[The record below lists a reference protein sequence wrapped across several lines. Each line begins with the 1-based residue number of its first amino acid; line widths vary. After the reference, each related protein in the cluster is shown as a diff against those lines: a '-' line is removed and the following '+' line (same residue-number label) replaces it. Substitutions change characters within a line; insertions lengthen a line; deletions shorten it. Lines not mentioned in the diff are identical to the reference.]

1 MIEEVSSAAA
11 IQNDRLSL
19 LIQRFSV
26 LKAMRI
32 TSWLLQFI
40 NNCMT
45 QKTRRDGLLT
55 TEEIQDSRATWIK
68 WAQEKH
74 SRKMRIGDDSAK
86 PQLEKNKCI
95 RNFSMQRKNKREQ
108 SALYPLSLYISNN
121 EFAAMLVMNAHLKTF
136 RGGLASTLADNRE
149 NYWNQDCVRL
159 LQKDVMDTNN
169 SMQYFFKHHNL
180 NYFYLTKLK
189 AAELFEL
196 LVSTTLAQ

>member
-40 NNCMT
+40 NNSMT

-68 WAQEKH
+68 
-74 SRKMRIGDDSAK
+74 
-86 PQLEKNKCI
+86 
-95 RNFSMQRKNKREQ
+95 
-108 SALYPLSLYISNN
+108 
-121 EFAAMLVMNAHLKTF
+121 
-136 RGGLASTLADNRE
+136 
-149 NYWNQDCVRL
+149 
-159 LQKDVMDTNN
+159 
-169 SMQYFFKHHNL
+169 
-180 NYFYLTKLK
+180 
-189 AAELFEL
+189 
-196 LVSTTLAQ
+196 